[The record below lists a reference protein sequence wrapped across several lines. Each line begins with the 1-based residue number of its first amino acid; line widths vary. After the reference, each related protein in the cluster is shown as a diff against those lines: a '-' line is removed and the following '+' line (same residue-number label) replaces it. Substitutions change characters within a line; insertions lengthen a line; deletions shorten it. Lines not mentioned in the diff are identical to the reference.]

1 MVSWPALPRAMT
13 LHGAGK
19 ASTLMHPSGTLAP
32 CTPAQMDLS
41 QEHMLLH
48 PCLLSKHH
56 MNHNV
61 RPWDYSCCK
70 YPDVLCY
77 WHRNEVKAWRAED
90 IEQRVLNNAFL
101 LWERYAESNRR
112 FVEERAE
119 QLKSF
124 ANLAALIAGFA
135 IVSFLQVSAFCCMP

>member
-1 MVSWPALPRAMT
+1 MT
-13 LHGAGK
+13 A
-19 ASTLMHPSGTLAP
+19 AVRCTDTLR
-32 CTPAQMDLS
+32 C
-41 QEHMLLH
+41 
-48 PCLLSKHH
+48 
-56 MNHNV
+56 
-61 RPWDYSCCK
+61 
-70 YPDVLCY
+70 

-135 IVSFLQVSAFCCMP
+135 IVSFLQVSGNLSSHA

>member
-1 MVSWPALPRAMT
+1 MEQVLRHSCLPT
-13 LHGAGK
+13 
-19 ASTLMHPSGTLAP
+19 
-32 CTPAQMDLS
+32 
-41 QEHMLLH
+41 
-48 PCLLSKHH
+48 KHH
-56 MNHNV
+56 MNHRV
-61 RPWDYSCCK
+61 AIAKPWGYTCCGNS
-70 YPDVLCY
+70 DALGY

-135 IVSFLQVSAFCCMP
+135 IVSFLQVGAFCCML

>member
-1 MVSWPALPRAMT
+1 MT
-13 LHGAGK
+13 EQLSP
-19 ASTLMHPSGTLAP
+19 STRMTAAVRCTDTLR
-32 CTPAQMDLS
+32 C
-41 QEHMLLH
+41 
-48 PCLLSKHH
+48 
-56 MNHNV
+56 
-61 RPWDYSCCK
+61 
-70 YPDVLCY
+70 

-135 IVSFLQVSAFCCMP
+135 IVSFLQVSGNLSSHA